1 MNSETLLQEFE
12 NLAERLAVTIK
23 YGKLDGDGG
32 LCRYREDY
40 HIIVNKRLDA
50 AGRLSVIAKA
60 FSQFPLDDVFLI
72 PAIREA
78 IDFHTA
84 ESGIEPTTD
93 DVISDPES
101 A

>member
-12 NLAERLAVTIK
+12 NLAERLSVTIK

-40 HIIVNKRLDA
+40 HIIVNKRLDPD
-50 AGRLSVIAKA
+50 GRLSVIARA
-60 FSQFPLDDVFLI
+60 FSQFPLDEVFLI

-78 IDFHTA
+78 IDFHTE
-84 ESGIEPTTD
+84 ESGAKPTGD
-93 DVISDPES
+93 DAVFDPEI